1 VVYEASLAQMSIH
14 PSRGNRRLHSLACV
28 RRHTADVTPG
38 QRFYRTKCLHDL
50 LRQPLPSTVT
60 HDEQCK
66 LGTRW
71 VSAAP
76 LAPAQVK
83 LSRNCNQIARGRI
96 RQFESYMASQA
107 VQSPPSKM

>member
-28 RRHTADVTPG
+28 RRHTADVKPW

-66 LGTRW
+66 LARDGTPPPGLRR
-71 VSAAP
+71 
-76 LAPAQVK
+76 L
-83 LSRNCNQIARGRI
+83 RRGCQGIPI
-96 RQFESYMASQA
+96 R
-107 VQSPPSKM
+107 